1 MSRNKTRK
9 RAIAK
14 SNKKMR
20 LAREK
25 DIEQL
30 GLSYTFHEVTKIL
43 KSLSRIA
50 QAVGISMA
58 DFCKANTR
66 K

>member
-1 MSRNKTRK
+1 
-9 RAIAK
+9 
-14 SNKKMR
+14 MR
-20 LAREK
+20 LARER
-25 DIEQL
+25 DIERL
-30 GLSYTFHEVTKIL
+30 GLSYTFHEVAKKL

>member
-20 LAREK
+20 LARER
-25 DIEQL
+25 DIERL
-30 GLSYTFHEVTKIL
+30 GLSYTFHEVAKKI
-43 KSLSRIA
+43 K
-50 QAVGISMA
+50 ISKQN
-58 DFCKANTR
+58 CPSCRYKHG
-66 K
+66 

>member
-1 MSRNKTRK
+1 
-9 RAIAK
+9 
-14 SNKKMR
+14 MR

-30 GLSYTFHEVTKIL
+30 GLSYTFHEVAKIL

-58 DFCKANTR
+58 DFCKANMR

>member
-20 LAREK
+20 LAREE

-30 GLSYTFHEVTKIL
+30 GLSYTFHEVAKIL

>member
-20 LAREK
+20 LARER
-25 DIEQL
+25 DIERL
-30 GLSYTFHEVTKIL
+30 GLSYTFQEVAKSL
-43 KSLSRIA
+43 KSLSRIV
-50 QAVGISMA
+50 QAVGISMT